1 MEWKLIQR
9 AITPAKENVTYTI
22 SYNPKTAHIRIF
34 IDETM
39 VREVHGFPTP
49 SSPSSFSTS
58 AKEQEKG
65 SRGEE
70 GEHKGKVFIGI
81 MGCSPLGKGT
91 DATFQALEMREGVR
105 DLV

>member
-1 MEWKLIQR
+1 
-9 AITPAKENVTYTI
+9 
-22 SYNPKTAHIRIF
+22 
-34 IDETM
+34 M

-49 SSPSSFSTS
+49 SSSSSSSSS
-58 AKEQEKG
+58 AEKESEAEK
-65 SRGEE
+65 EKKE

-91 DATFQALEMREGVR
+91 DATFQQLAMREGVR

>member
-1 MEWKLIQR
+1 
-9 AITPAKENVTYTI
+9 
-22 SYNPKTAHIRIF
+22 
-34 IDETM
+34 M

-49 SSPSSFSTS
+49 SSSSSSSSSSST
-58 AKEQEKG
+58 ADKKEEVKQK
-65 SRGEE
+65 E
-70 GEHKGKVFIGI
+70 GKEGQVFIGI